1 MVSVGEENISQ
12 EFVLKNTDKEKKYFF
27 EEIEQNELMSKKQKK
42 GSVTLNYIKNLL
54 TFALLDPFQF
64 LLFLL

>member
-12 EFVLKNTDKEKKYFF
+12 EFVLKTTDKEKKYFF

-54 TFALLDPFQF
+54 TFALLDAFQF